1 MKKLITLP
9 NLLILILVGIIVFD
23 RCSPS
28 KKPEII
34 KIDGKPY
41 ELIKWKIDTQEVEK
55 KIIIKKPGDMIF
67 KDTTIY
73 VEVPQKVDTV
83 KILRQFFA
91 KNVYRDTLKLPD
103 SLGFVSMLDTISQNK
118 ILYRTFSAEVKERI
132 ITDTKIVKDLPKTQ
146 VYLGVNSQFSKPNF
160 VNSVGGSIL
169 LKTKRDK
176 IFQLG
181 GGVTSD
187 NLSPYINGGIYWKIK
202 FK

>member
-1 MKKLITLP
+1 MKKLVTLP
-9 NLLILILVGIIVFD
+9 NLLILILIGIIVFD
-23 RCSPS
+23 RCNPS

-34 KIDGKPY
+34 RVDGKPY

-55 KIIIKKPGDMIF
+55 KIIIEKPGDTVY

-73 VEVPQKVDTV
+73 VEVPQKVDTLQ
-83 KILRQFFA
+83 ILRLYFA
-91 KNVYRDTLKLPD
+91 KNVYKDTLKLPD
-103 SLGFVSMLDTISQNK
+103 SLGYVSLSDTISQNK
-118 ILYRTFSAEVKERI
+118 ILFRTFTASVRERI
-132 ITDTKIVKDLPKTQ
+132 INDTKIVKELPKTQ
-146 VYLGVNSQFSKPNF
+146 VYMGFNSQFSRPYF
-160 VNSVGGSIL
+160 INSVGGSIL